1 MPLVPKA
8 IKELKPYTPGKP
20 IEEVRRE
27 LGLDRVIKLAS
38 NENPWGPSP
47 KAMAA
52 IAEAVDGLHR
62 YPDMFARDLREKLAD
77 RFDVKLENVAVGSGS
92 EGIMATVMR
101 SFLCDEDE
109 ILTAENTF
117 VGFMVLARGSGNK
130 VTLIP
135 RRPDYRYDLIAMAEA
150 INEYTKII
158 YLANPDNPTGT
169 IFTREEFDTF
179 MAAVPERCLVI
190 YDEAYFEFTAA
201 EPSFPDSMTYRYD
214 NVITLRTF
222 SKAYGLAGIRI
233 GYGFAHEELV
243 GNLLKVK
250 LPFEPS
256 LLAQAAGLAAL
267 DDDDFLA
274 HTVEQTALGLECLR
288 VGLEA
293 AGFETL
299 SSSTNFIA
307 VKAGSA
313 EHCEKLCRRLLER
326 GAVVRPLGAFGFPEL
341 FRVSV
346 GTDEENAFFLEAL
359 AACAAEGSLS

>member
-8 IKELKPYTPGKP
+8 IEELKPYTPGIP
-20 IEEVRRE
+20 IAEVKRE
-27 LGLDRVIKLAS
+27 MGLERVVKLAS

-52 IAEAVDGLHR
+52 IAESIDGLHR
-62 YPDMFARDLREKLAD
+62 YPDMYASELRQMLAAC
-77 RFDVKLENVAVGSGS
+77 FNLKESNVVAGSGS

-101 SFLCDEDE
+101 TFLCDEDE

-130 VTLIP
+130 LTLVP
-135 RRPDYRYDLIAMAEA
+135 RRPDYRYDLAAMGEA
-150 INEYTKII
+150 ISENTKII

-169 IFTREEFDTF
+169 IFTRAEFDIF
-179 MAAVPERCLVI
+179 MTKVPERCLVI

-233 GYGFAHEELV
+233 GYGFAHEELIS
-243 GNLLKVK
+243 NLLKVK

-267 DDDDFLA
+267 DDEQFLA
-274 HTVEQTALGLECLR
+274 RTVRET
-288 VGLEA
+288 A
-293 AGFETL
+293 AGMVTL
-299 SSSTNFIA
+299 QEGLARHGFDILESHTNFLA
-307 VKAGSA
+307 VKAGLADRSA
-313 EHCEKLCRRLLER
+313 DLCRRLLQR
-326 GAVVRPLGAFGFPEL
+326 GVVVRPLAAFGFPEL
-341 FRVSV
+341 LRVSV
-346 GTDEENAFFLEAL
+346 GTSDENAFFLAAL
-359 AACAAEGSLS
+359 AESLD